1 MKGRKA
7 SESPMKGNWDKDAA
21 PSDVYAGGSSKV
33 VKEAKER
40 KHGGKAKKHVEMH
53 GSKAAHRGD
62 RAPRKSGGRA
72 GSNMNPLS
80 SAHSGTPAKGR
91 SKLEMN

>member
-1 MKGRKA
+1 MDSPKKGVYD
-7 SESPMKGNWDKDAA
+7 MDAA

-40 KHGGKAKKHVEMH
+40 KHGGKAKKHADMH
-53 GSKAAHRGD
+53 GMKSAHRGD
-62 RAPRKSGGRA
+62 RAPRKAGGRT

-80 SAHSGTPAKGR
+80 SAASGTAPKGR
-91 SKLEMN
+91 SGLEC

>member
-21 PSDVYAGGSSKV
+21 PSDVYAGGSSNV
-33 VKEAKER
+33 AKEAKQR
-40 KHGGKAKKHVEMH
+40 KHGGKAKHV
-53 GSKAAHRGD
+53 GKAEGKMVAHRGD
-62 RAPRKSGGRA
+62 RKPRKTGGRA

-80 SAHSGTPAKGR
+80 SAASGTQPKGHK
-91 SKLEMN
+91 SYVS